1 MDSILKKEYN
11 KLLSYTRYRL
21 GEITDIDAE
30 DVLHEVA
37 FNVFSKIDFESTVEN
52 VAAYLYQ
59 SINIWR
65 YFLPVRSQEI

>member
-1 MDSILKKEYN
+1 LDSILKKDS
-11 KLLSYTRYRL
+11 KLLSYTRYHL

-52 VAAYLYQ
+52 VEVFPSGTITRNLKNLITVK
-59 SINIWR
+59 IN
-65 YFLPVRSQEI
+65 